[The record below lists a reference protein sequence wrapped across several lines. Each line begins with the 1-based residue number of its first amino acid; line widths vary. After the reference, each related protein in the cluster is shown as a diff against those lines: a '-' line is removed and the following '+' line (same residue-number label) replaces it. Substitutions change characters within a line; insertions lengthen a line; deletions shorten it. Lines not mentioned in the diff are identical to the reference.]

1 MVRIVIRFFE
11 APRMGLEPS
20 KRSQHHSNR
29 VTRRGEHTAR
39 TNGDFL
45 VKSVASTARNSLDG
59 FAAHVSD
66 SRTRFR
72 GNCRHA
78 AQLPEVLIPKR
89 RSGFSS
95 SSKLVHPKRG
105 SNRVHCNQFHPR

>member
-45 VKSVASTARNSLDG
+45 VKSVASTEE
-59 FAAHVSD
+59 
-66 SRTRFR
+66 T
-72 GNCRHA
+72 
-78 AQLPEVLIPKR
+78 KR
-89 RSGFSS
+89 RSSGASVFFTDANCGAS
-95 SSKLVHPKRG
+95 VFI
-105 SNRVHCNQFHPR
+105 RVCR